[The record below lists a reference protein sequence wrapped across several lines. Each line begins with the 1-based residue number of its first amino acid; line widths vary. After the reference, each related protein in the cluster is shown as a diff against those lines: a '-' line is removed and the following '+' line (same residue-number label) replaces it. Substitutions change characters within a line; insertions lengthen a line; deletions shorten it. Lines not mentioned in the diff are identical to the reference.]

1 MIAVDRRL
9 TENALSAGRAPMGW
23 PSPPGRCLDR
33 HRRLRSVNATGA
45 VHTVGE
51 WGEGAVSTGG
61 AAWARAGAA
70 GHGWTLDTELPHSG
84 VRVAFGE
91 FVVSRNGQISWQRG
105 LAGVSR
111 LE

>member
-1 MIAVDRRL
+1 MRSWER
-9 TENALSAGRAPMGW
+9 ALSVLEA
-23 PSPPGRCLDR
+23 
-33 HRRLRSVNATGA
+33 LRERGQ
-45 VHTVGE
+45 
-51 WGEGAVSTGG
+51 
-61 AAWARAGAA
+61 AA